1 MFSASTFPLTLS
13 LLSACLVSALTI
25 PGSDGVLD
33 TLEPFE
39 PTLKYNLS
47 YVFFPSI
54 YARSTSCPA
63 PSLSPPDTNSNLA
76 PSADGID
83 PKHYDVPGTEV
94 WVGIQKTGGLLDQDG
109 VLDII
114 DRTYEEVAAKPP
126 GSTMNRDGARV
137 FTVQHQTG
145 SYYFEVYRIFPPQP
159 VEWEWIADALVGL
172 RTVMTLPA
180 AQGGIGVRSIEF
192 IGGQGGPFM
201 LWRGWIGIG
210 RPPRPPID
218 AVAQNGTVATT

>member
-1 MFSASTFPLTLS
+1 MFSASPFPLILS

-25 PGSDGVLD
+25 PGPDGVLD

-39 PTLKYNLS
+39 PTLNHNLS
-47 YVFFPSI
+47 V
-54 YARSTSCPA
+54 
-63 PSLSPPDTNSNLA
+63 
-76 PSADGID
+76 DGID

-114 DRTYEEVAAKPP
+114 DQAYEDVAAKPP
-126 GSTMNRDGARV
+126 GRTMNQDSVRV

-192 IGGQGGPFM
+192 LGGHGGPFM
-201 LWRGWIGIG
+201 LWRGWIGVG

-218 AVAQNGTVATT
+218 ATAQDGTVATT